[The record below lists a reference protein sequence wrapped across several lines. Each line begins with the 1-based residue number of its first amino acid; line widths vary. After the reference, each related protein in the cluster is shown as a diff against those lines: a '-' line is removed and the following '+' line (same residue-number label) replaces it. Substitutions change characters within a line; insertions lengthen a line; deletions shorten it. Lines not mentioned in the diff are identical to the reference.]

1 MLVCMDGIIVFLG
14 LVVAAGCQ
22 APINDDKHNEHHS
35 LGRLLEFVKGAG
47 QLT

>member
-14 LVVAAGCQ
+14 FVFAAGCQ
-22 APINDDKHNEHHS
+22 APISDKHNEHHS
-35 LGRLLEFVKGAG
+35 LGRLLEFVEGAG